1 MKAIVRKMIGAVP
14 EHHTP
19 QNQRREENTMR
30 KSMNQIIAEY
40 KEYAKLE
47 AELKE
52 QMEILKAQAI
62 EILGEQAVDE
72 YTCDEG
78 KVTYRDVISN
88 RFCST
93 EFKKI
98 HEDLYKAFC
107 KPTTSKRFTCN

>member
-1 MKAIVRKMIGAVP
+1 
-14 EHHTP
+14 
-19 QNQRREENTMR
+19 MR

-98 HEDLYKAFC
+98 HEDLYTAFC